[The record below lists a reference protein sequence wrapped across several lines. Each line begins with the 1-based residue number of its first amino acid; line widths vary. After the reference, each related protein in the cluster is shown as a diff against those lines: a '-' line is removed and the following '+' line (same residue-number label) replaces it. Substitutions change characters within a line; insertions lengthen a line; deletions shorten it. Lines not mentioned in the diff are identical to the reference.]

1 MKLPHRQLPLPQK
14 LLLLPP
20 PTLLLPQRLPLTLQ
34 HLLPLLTLPLQTP
47 PRLLPTLPPRK
58 PPSSNSALA
67 DGRGFGLCREKTA
80 SFGLR
85 FFFAFALLWSSKKA
99 TGK

>member
-1 MKLPHRQLPLPQK
+1 LKLPHLQLPLPQK

-20 PTLLLPQRLPLTLQ
+20 PTQQHLPLTQPLLLLLLPMV
-34 HLLPLLTLPLQTP
+34 PLQKP

-67 DGRGFGLCREKTA
+67 DGRGFGLCRERTA

-85 FFFAFALLWSSKKA
+85 FFFVFALLWFSKKA
-99 TGK
+99 TGR